1 MPPPPPPPAAR
12 TTAVGFEIAVDEPR
26 GFVARTWTRSVRP
39 WSAERTP
46 YVRPRA
52 PVSVQPEPAAS
63 HWSQLYWKFGA
74 PVQLPAS
81 AVSVSPTV
89 AVPEI
94 EGSFVF

>member
-1 MPPPPPPPAAR
+1 M
-12 TTAVGFEIAVDEPR
+12 
-26 GFVARTWTRSVRP
+26 RP